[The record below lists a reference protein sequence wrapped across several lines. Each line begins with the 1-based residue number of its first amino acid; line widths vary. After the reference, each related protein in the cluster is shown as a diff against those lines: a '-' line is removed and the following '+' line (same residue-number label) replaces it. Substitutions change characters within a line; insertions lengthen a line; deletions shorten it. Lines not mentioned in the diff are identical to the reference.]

1 MDPGSNVHICN
12 NKEAW
17 KWTHTRYGKPSEVIL
32 AGSTTLPITEWG
44 TVIVPI
50 KGPQSTIT
58 PALLTDVAYIEGF
71 FTNIL
76 SLARLK
82 GQHIHFDSGRNLL
95 YRQNPKHTAAFLE
108 YRDGHWLID
117 ADPSSRPNPS
127 AMMTMAASRRTR
139 PSRDPK
145 RDLKVTPTQAQQL
158 WGHAAPSAIAHLH
171 NAVRGIQ
178 VIGVNQHR
186 QLHSAINVSCP
197 RCTSWYP
204 AGYLI
209 HWPPNPSRGSLLT

>member
-1 MDPGSNVHICN
+1 
-12 NKEAW
+12 
-17 KWTHTRYGKPSEVIL
+17 
-32 AGSTTLPITEWG
+32 
-44 TVIVPI
+44 VPI

-82 GQHIHFDSGRNLL
+82 GQHIHFNSGRDLL

-108 YRDGHWLID
+108 YRDEHWLID

-139 PSRDPK
+139 PSRDLKP
-145 RDLKVTPTQAQQL
+145 DLKVTPTQAHQL

-178 VIGVNQHR
+178 VTNSEPALSTTQCHECIISKMHQLVSR
-186 QLHSAINVSCP
+186 QIPDSLATKPFERIAINLI
-197 RCTSWYP
+197 
-204 AGYLI
+204 YLI
-209 HWPPNPSRGSLLT
+209 SRGSQCYNGDRYGVHSVCQFFK